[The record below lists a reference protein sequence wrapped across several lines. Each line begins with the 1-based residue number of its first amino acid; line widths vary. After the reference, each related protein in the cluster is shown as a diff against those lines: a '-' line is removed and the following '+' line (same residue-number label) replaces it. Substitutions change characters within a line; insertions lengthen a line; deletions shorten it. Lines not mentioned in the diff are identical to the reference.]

1 MKSGEKELENIPIVE
16 ESGVKWSKAWE
27 GEKAMLLGTHT
38 PKLDD
43 KGRLF
48 LPAKFRDEL
57 SDGVVITRGQER
69 CLYVFPAKEFSAI
82 MEKLRQAPAS
92 VKDARDYMRV
102 MLSGASDETV
112 DKQGRVSLPALL
124 RQYAG
129 LSKELVIIGVGS
141 RAEIWDA
148 EAWAEY
154 LAKNEESFANQV
166 EEVIP
171 GLF

>member
-1 MKSGEKELENIPIVE
+1 
-16 ESGVKWSKAWE
+16 
-27 GEKAMLLGTHT
+27 MLLGTHT

-69 CLYVFPAKEFSAI
+69 CLYVFPAKEFASV

-129 LSKELVIIGVGS
+129 LTKELVIIGVGS

-148 EAWAEY
+148 EAWSEY

>member
-1 MKSGEKELENIPIVE
+1 
-16 ESGVKWSKAWE
+16 
-27 GEKAMLLGTHT
+27 MLLGTHT
-38 PKLDD
+38 PKLDE

-69 CLYVFPAKEFSAI
+69 CLYVFSAKEFAEI
-82 MEKLRQAPAS
+82 HEKLRQAPAS
-92 VKDARDYMRV
+92 VKGARDYLRV
-102 MLSGASDETV
+102 LLSGASDETP
-112 DKQGRVSLPALL
+112 DKQGRVVLPSLL
-124 RQYAG
+124 RTYAG
-129 LSKELVIIGVGS
+129 LTKDLVIIGVGS

-148 EAWAEY
+148 TAWNEY
-154 LAKNEESFANQV
+154 LAQNEENFANQV